1 MKKINNKIK
10 KYLHKKTLPINIENM
25 ELNLNSKN
33 APHTNSESLL
43 LNEESRKEVGN
54 YKYDRAVKMSFYIT
68 YAFLMTT
75 ATITFIESISTK
87 IPRIRHI
94 LNLETCIS
102 VVATFFYTQFIK
114 KLKLTETGMNPIAE
128 EVKVNYK
135 SINLTR
141 YTDWAI
147 TTPIMLLV
155 LLLVFCYNTKQ
166 ELKASF
172 FLVVLILNY
181 LMLYIGFLGEKQK
194 MTRINATIWG
204 FVFFFGLYGLIY
216 AKYLHGNYNFDN
228 QIIFWAFVFFWA
240 FYGVLYNYDE
250 EKKNIGYN
258 VLDLFSKC
266 FVGIFFWAY
275 LTKVLVIF

>member
-1 MKKINNKIK
+1 MYFSCSCI
-10 KYLHKKTLPINIENM
+10 
-25 ELNLNSKN
+25 
-33 APHTNSESLL
+33 
-43 LNEESRKEVGN
+43 
-54 YKYDRAVKMSFYIT
+54 
-68 YAFLMTT
+68 FL
-75 ATITFIESISTK
+75 
-87 IPRIRHI
+87 
-94 LNLETCIS
+94 
-102 VVATFFYTQFIK
+102 TQFIK
-114 KLKLTETGMNPIAE
+114 KLKLTETGMNPIADE
-128 EVKVNYK
+128 LKVNYK
-135 SINLTR
+135 SIILHDTLIGH
-141 YTDWAI
+141 I
-147 TTPIMLLV
+147 TAIMLLV
-155 LLLVFCYNTKQ
+155 LLLVFCYNTQQ

-181 LMLYIGFLGEKQK
+181 LMLYIGYLGEKQK
-194 MTRINATIWG
+194 MTRMNATIWG

-228 QIIFWAFVFFWA
+228 QIIFWAFVFFWS